1 MPMARAETYG
11 RRMLGSAMKST
22 RSEFCRRVRPYAIP
36 SLLLGAL
43 ALGVFESN
51 TAYVRDW
58 LAVSL
63 YGSAPH
69 RVPCE
74 NRPTAEEAQRTLDRH
89 TEMLEKIEAVDGVE
103 WYLSTRRCRGGSAVR
118 RAELIIEHPASKQ
131 RDAVRAIIGDE
142 RFFFGVPYGL
152 VNY

>member
-1 MPMARAETYG
+1 MARARDGVYG
-11 RRMLGSAMKST
+11 RRMRGGAMKST
-22 RSEFCRRVRPYAIP
+22 GSEFCRRVRPYVMP
-36 SLLLGAL
+36 SLLLGVL
-43 ALGVFESN
+43 AFGVFESN

-74 NRPTAEEAQRTLDRH
+74 DRPTEEAAQRILDRH
-89 TEMLEKIEAVDGVE
+89 TEILEKIKAVDGVE
-103 WYLSTRRCRGGSAVR
+103 RYLITRRCRGRSAVR

-131 RDAVRAIIGDE
+131 RDAVRAVIGDE

>member
-1 MPMARAETYG
+1 
-11 RRMLGSAMKST
+11 MKST
-22 RSEFCRRVRPYAIP
+22 RSEFFRCVRPYAIP
-36 SLLLGAL
+36 SLLFGAL
-43 ALGVFESN
+43 AFGVFESN

-74 NRPTAEEAQRTLDRH
+74 DRPTAEEAQRTLDRH
-89 TEMLEKIEAVDGVE
+89 ADIIEKIEAVDGVE

>member
-1 MPMARAETYG
+1 MARARAEAYV
-11 RRMLGSAMKST
+11 RRMRGGAMKST
-22 RSEFCRRVRPYAIP
+22 SSEFCRRVRPYVIP

-43 ALGVFESN
+43 AFGVFESN

-63 YGSAPH
+63 YGSPPH

-74 NRPTAEEAQRTLDRH
+74 DRPTEEAAQRILDRH
-89 TEMLEKIEAVDGVE
+89 AEILEKIEAVDGVE

-131 RDAVRAIIGDE
+131 RDAVRAVIGDE
-142 RFFFGVPYGL
+142 KFFFGVPYGL